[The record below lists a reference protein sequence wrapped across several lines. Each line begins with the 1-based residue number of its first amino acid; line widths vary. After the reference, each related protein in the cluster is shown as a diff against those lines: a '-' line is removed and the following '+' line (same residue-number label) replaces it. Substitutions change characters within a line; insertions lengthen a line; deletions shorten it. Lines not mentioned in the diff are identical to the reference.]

1 MAITLPVNPSPA
13 QATVGKNY
21 LLYVNTGT
29 PTVPVWTLIGGQRG
43 SALNRKA
50 ESIDASN
57 KTTGGWKANLPGLL
71 SWSIALDGLVL
82 LQDAGLQALE
92 QAFSVPQQV
101 ELMLQYPDLTSR
113 TGWASIT
120 ELSIDNA
127 YTAAATLKGTLD
139 GVGPLSNLIPAVT
152 PATATVS
159 KSAATSQ
166 TFTITPSSTT
176 LSNLSNGATVLTPT
190 TQYTYSA
197 GTLTIEATYL
207 ETLTVGTITLTAL
220 LSDGVTTFTVTINLT
235 A

>member
-1 MAITLPVNPSPA
+1 MAIILPVNPSPA

-29 PTVPVWTLIGGQRG
+29 PTIPVWTLIGGQRG

-50 ESIDASN
+50 DSIDASN

-82 LQDAGLQALE
+82 LQDLGLQVLE
-92 QAFSVPQQV
+92 QAFSASQQV

-127 YTAAATLKGTLD
+127 YTAAATMKGTLD
-139 GVGPLSNLIPAVT
+139 GVGPLSNLIPAIT
-152 PATATVS
+152 PTIVTVS
-159 KSAATSQ
+159 KAAATNQVFS
-166 TFTITPSSTT
+166 IAPSNTT
-176 LSNLSNGATVLTPT
+176 LSSVSNGVTALTLT
-190 TQYTYSA
+190 TQYTYST
-197 GTLTIEATYL
+197 GSLTILSTYL
-207 ETLTVGTITLTAL
+207 LTLSIGTITLTGL
-220 LSDGVTTFTVTINLT
+220 LSDGVTTFTITINLT